1 MKIPF
6 TKPATTHA
14 EQIQLLQNRGLTI
27 DHREEAEF
35 YLKHINY
42 YRLCA
47 YWLPFE
53 SDHATHVFKPGTS
66 FSQVLNLYIFDRELR
81 LLVMDAIER
90 LEISV
95 RAQWA
100 YHLAHLNGSHAH
112 LDPNLGF
119 NSHYWQQNYQRL
131 LDEFNRADEIFIR
144 HLKNKYSE
152 PLPPIWA
159 VCEIMSLGLLSRW
172 FNNLKPMPTRKAI
185 ARVYGIDQAVLQSW
199 LRHLCLVRNIC
210 AHHSRLWNREFTVT
224 PEIPLR
230 KPRGLNLNFQPS
242 SRKIYNTLVLLL
254 HCMDTIAPAHHWRQR
269 LMVLIS
275 QHGIPTRA
283 MGFPDDWQI
292 RPIWKEPQP

>member
-6 TKPATTHA
+6 AKPATTYLQ
-14 EQIQLLQNRGLTI
+14 QIQLLQTRGLII
-27 DHREEAEF
+27 DDHVKAEF
-35 YLKHINY
+35 YLQQINY
-42 YRLCA
+42 YRLCS

-53 SDHATHVFKPGTS
+53 SDHATHAFKQGTS

-100 YHLAHLNGSHAH
+100 YQLAHHHGPHAH
-112 LDPNLGF
+112 LDPNLSF
-119 NSHYWQQNYQRL
+119 NSSYWQQNYNKL
-131 LDEFNRADEIFIR
+131 SEEFNRADEIFIR
-144 HLKNKYSE
+144 HLKDKYSE

-159 VCEIMSLGLLSRW
+159 VCEIMSFGLLSRW

-185 ARVYGIDQAVLQSW
+185 ARVYGIDQAVLESW
-199 LRHLCLVRNIC
+199 LRHLSLVRNMC
-210 AHHSRLWNREFTVT
+210 AHHSRLWNRDFTVT

-230 KPRGLNLNFQPS
+230 KPRDLNRNFQPG

-254 HCMDTIAPAHHWRQR
+254 HCMDVIAPDHHWRQR
-269 LMVLIS
+269 LIGLIS
-275 QHGIPTRA
+275 NHDIPVRA
-283 MGFPDDWQI
+283 MGFPADWQS
-292 RPIWKEPQP
+292 RSIWIGGQP